1 MNASSNTVTCLTYL
15 REEDEKKK
23 KEKEK
28 VVGLGGL
35 LALEKR

>member
-1 MNASSNTVTCLTYL
+1 MTCHLQ
-15 REEDEKKK
+15 EDEKI
-23 KEKEK
+23 KEKKEK